1 MLRLLPLTLL
11 CIALNFLYTDTVRE
25 FPTSTPANNVKSNTA
40 NPAAT
45 NEIVEV
51 AGNILYQSKDGG
63 QTWEDVSY
71 SLPDK
76 QLPESFFAGES
87 DLYMRVLD
95 GMYRSKNDLKT
106 PIWEKVQGL
115 NPKSNTIAFNRSGVM
130 AFSYDGDIYLK
141 KTSSATWLPVYTTL
155 KSHSVQTIFEASDGT
170 LFLSTG
176 KSLSKSV
183 DQARSWKLVQKG
195 GVADIIESEGVLLAT
210 GQEGIMRSTDNGD
223 HWEWVIS
230 EGGVGID
237 VERIEGGFAAISF
250 NSTTQSRR
258 IRISMDAGRTWQSID
273 SGLPPSMNISS
284 IKQVGNYLICSH
296 PDGIFRSSDMGKTWT
311 MVHAGV
317 EPKKIKIS
325 TIWNAKPEPDNR
337 KVYSLFVSGNVVY
350 AVAQNGG
357 C

>member
-1 MLRLLPLTLL
+1 MIRLISITFL
-11 CIALNFLYTDTVRE
+11 CVALNFVFIESVRE
-25 FPTSTPANNVKSNTA
+25 FIPGDRAKRVISASTHPLLTKETK
-40 NPAAT
+40 PIAT
-45 NEIVEV
+45 NI
-51 AGNILYQSKDGG
+51 IYQSNDGG
-63 QTWEDVSY
+63 QTWEDVSHT
-71 SLPDK
+71 LPDN
-76 QLPESFFAGES
+76 QLPENFFAGES

-95 GMYRSKNDLKT
+95 GMYRSKNNLKT

-115 NPKSNTIAFNRSGVM
+115 DPKSNTIAFNRSGVM
-130 AFSYDGDIYLK
+130 AYSYDGDIYLK

-195 GVADIIESEGVLLAT
+195 GVADIVESEGVLLAT

-237 VERIEGGFAAISF
+237 VERIDGGFAAISF

-258 IRISMDAGRTWQSID
+258 IHISKDAGKTWQAID
-273 SGLPPSMNISS
+273 SGLPASMNISS
-284 IKQVGNYLICSH
+284 IKQIGDYLICSH
-296 PDGIFRSSDMGKTWT
+296 PDGIFRSADKGKTWK
-311 MVHAGV
+311 MVHAGL
-317 EPKKIKIS
+317 EKGKIKIN
-325 TIWNAKPEPDNR
+325 IAWNAKPEPDNR
-337 KVYSLFVSGNVVY
+337 KVFTLFVSGDVVY
-350 AVAQNGG
+350 AVAREGG